1 MDLRNRSCLLLLLLL
16 HAVLRIAAS
25 AWSPW
30 TSWSDCSRTC
40 GGGVSYARRT
50 CVSEPCIGD
59 AIQYKICN
67 AKDCDSEV
75 VDFRVSQ
82 CALYNDQKV
91 NGNYYEWIPEF
102 DRNNP
107 PCALYCRARNTSTV
121 ELMSPKVL
129 DGTKCYKGSFDTCID
144 GLCQSVGCDRQLHSK
159 LRFDVCGK
167 CGGDGSSCRL
177 VTGLHLAKPAK
188 TQGTEVVITVP
199 ENSRHISVSERGSG
213 HVGLMLNHSA
223 DFDLIMPNISGSG
236 KRGYLKTAGVKV
248 EFEALSYGKEYFD
261 VEGPVP
267 KEMQVLAV
275 YDNAVW
281 KYIRYEFYRPLEVF
295 WTHEIDGVSCTVTC
309 GGGLQFIWPICVEIS
324 SGRKRDDTDCYN
336 EGLSP
341 PSPKVRRCNTN
352 KCPPSYTEKRF
363 EATFEYMRRNRWLP
377 DPWTMCSSTCAGGIQ
392 TRTVSCVE
400 EVINGETLPTADDS
414 PCFAAGLK
422 LPETRRTC
430 NTHSCPKWEAKPW
443 SECSVTCGRGSQ
455 YRTVRCLGHD
465 GKGSFSC
472 RLAEKPSVRR
482 DCVVTSICTAP
493 TLPVRVKSEPEN
505 TPMQAELIGVERIYP
520 ISITPTWLAE
530 RWGPCSVSCGVGVT
544 TRLVKCQVLL
554 RHAGTVER
562 LEEEMCK
569 DEKPIT
575 ERPCSMRYCI
585 PKSATVEINNIT
597 DSDDDYYDDA
607 SEADYDVDD
616 DVSEYVSEA
625 NSDSDYEAINETPS
639 ISDDSLN
646 YEWRFQEHGPCTP
659 SCGNGTQ
666 TLSQSCFHIAT
677 GALVSPDR
685 CDLSEKLDTFTRA
698 CGGAPCETPSLGG
711 GRYQWDIS
719 PFTDCDVTCGRGIQT
734 RSVICRSM
742 PEGGNLSASALEH
755 PHHHHQPRQGRTM
768 DELMCPK
775 PKPQETRVCSQ
786 SKCPPVWKLGAW
798 SKCSRTC
805 GRGIQRRDIAC
816 MQKLGTGE
824 TTTVPYQHCSRMK
837 PHRLRYCNQVDCP
850 PRYMIKQWSPCRG
863 RCGQSVQ
870 VRTVACIGL
879 LAGKTKPQLISTLRC
894 SKLRR
899 PKTRK
904 RCQLPQ
910 CSSRGDVTQTR
921 GHLPAES
928 NSGGRVAN
936 RRLERFVQL
945 MPKAKVRLDVGTR
958 AFVLTKTTIVVKC
971 RMDDTRKQPTK
982 WRRNRRPIRSR
993 RGSRISVL
1001 PDGSLRI
1008 LYARPTDS
1016 GRYTCLTSPSA
1027 RHFFLKV
1034 LDNTTNI
1041 QQTLNHDL
1049 SSADFDTPTD
1059 LRPGRRHFD
1068 EPLRNEQEDLDTD
1081 DLFPRLEPDLRKNS
1095 GPPSSRF
1102 HPVILIPPR
1111 SHPPQFTYPSISY
1124 AQFHPDLIE
1133 RRKEVK
1139 VRDDNSKLRPVEE
1152 LRPATNEPSKLLL
1165 GRPANVIHTVLQFL
1179 AESGVKDS
1187 SVEIQQLLDQLTE
1200 VSTQSEDDN
1209 VGDEERLDITTSVI
1223 EKLNLLL
1230 DRTRNQTSFRG
1241 STRSVNTIERI
1252 IRLLEERVVPSTS
1265 PPSISSHPT
1274 LAPLQLD
1281 RDVVAYVGGNL
1292 IVTAG
1297 AEKVTILCEVTG
1309 QPTPEIKWYREGNR
1323 ITNNKRQFVLGDGS
1337 LRLVYPQFSDAGN
1350 YVCIA
1355 SNDHGNDSLATALD
1369 VAQIPRILSTTSSL
1383 EDFKSE
1389 EVEVVIGS
1397 YIRAKLGSKIKLMCP
1412 TEGYPDPYVEWK
1424 KDGAGLRQN
1433 VKYLPDNSLEIF
1445 PTTAADQGLYGCEAT
1460 NPAGSD
1466 YQASSLVLIDPP
1478 HISEELNVIP
1488 DIDGVIGLPELLMTG
1503 VVEEEYK
1510 VKTNSSVIMGC
1521 PVAGFPEPKITW
1533 FFNNRPLTEFGR
1545 RLDYQLMRQDKVLQ
1559 IPNASEDTEGVY
1571 SCHAQNEGGNL
1582 TTILVLELIVYTF
1595 EFGELTPCTASCGD
1609 VGVQYRKLRCMED
1622 QQKKV
1627 DEWYCTGLFR
1637 PIATMQACNR
1647 VDCPPSLVVGPWGQC
1662 SVSCGNGTRTRPT
1675 SCVILS
1681 ATGSTREVDREL
1693 CVQNLSMTSLTEPCF
1708 EGKCPEWIPGP
1719 WRPCSRKCLGR
1730 GVGGKTRRIHCVAGN
1745 GTKIHKKYC
1754 IHLPRPIRKSLCPNP
1769 RCEPMWTTSAWSGC
1783 SQPCGKDGIKT
1794 RILNCVYRG
1803 RPKQPAGNQCT
1814 IRRAPRIKTPC
1825 NRKIC
1830 PSVPC
1835 VNRFKWC
1842 HIVKRRGKCHQFQK
1856 SCCRSCKSS

>member
-1 MDLRNRSCLLLLLLL
+1 MSCTLYKTHNDPVDVNESVTSPMSTNRPGRSVLCCQQNCGNCQNQKGNPLISLENVNSVDASSEQLRKNERSIYGDELDSKTCSNAAQSFKPLSLRER
-16 HAVLRIAAS
+16 VLS
-25 AWSPW
+25 
-30 TSWSDCSRTC
+30 
-40 GGGVSYARRT
+40 
-50 CVSEPCIGD
+50 
-59 AIQYKICN
+59 N
-67 AKDCDSEV
+67 AC
-75 VDFRVSQ
+75 F
-82 CALYNDQKV
+82 
-91 NGNYYEWIPEF
+91 
-102 DRNNP
+102 
-107 PCALYCRARNTSTV
+107 
-121 ELMSPKVL
+121 
-129 DGTKCYKGSFDTCID
+129 GT
-144 GLCQSVGCDRQLHSK
+144 
-159 LRFDVCGK
+159 
-167 CGGDGSSCRL
+167 
-177 VTGLHLAKPAK
+177 A
-188 TQGTEVVITVP
+188 
-199 ENSRHISVSERGSG
+199 
-213 HVGLMLNHSA
+213 
-223 DFDLIMPNISGSG
+223 
-236 KRGYLKTAGVKV
+236 GYLKSSPIPEEGTPNKPVMNLCPFQQTTRAVLGSSTQIERSSITRTSLYVRRRACVKSADCVASADVFAEETEKSVISTDARLRVSVREEETASIELRTAGQQSSANSSFFLYANACSHHHRTNCTSKHRLRSSRCTDQNYKMAW
-248 EFEALSYGKEYFD
+248 ENFKRTLTSTTEEIKTGLRRRFLKKSNLMTSSSFQFSMSFINLAMFFLF
-261 VEGPVP
+261 
-267 KEMQVLAV
+267 LAV
-275 YDNAVW
+275 
-281 KYIRYEFYRPLEVF
+281 
-295 WTHEIDGVSCTVTC
+295 H
-309 GGGLQFIWPICVEIS
+309 
-324 SGRKRDDTDCYN
+324 
-336 EGLSP
+336 
-341 PSPKVRRCNTN
+341 VR
-352 KCPPSYTEKRF
+352 
-363 EATFEYMRRNRWLP
+363 
-377 DPWTMCSSTCAGGIQ
+377 
-392 TRTVSCVE
+392 
-400 EVINGETLPTADDS
+400 
-414 PCFAAGLK
+414 
-422 LPETRRTC
+422 
-430 NTHSCPKWEAKPW
+430 
-443 SECSVTCGRGSQ
+443 
-455 YRTVRCLGHD
+455 
-465 GKGSFSC
+465 
-472 RLAEKPSVRR
+472 
-482 DCVVTSICTAP
+482 
-493 TLPVRVKSEPEN
+493 
-505 TPMQAELIGVERIYP
+505 
-520 ISITPTWLAE
+520 
-530 RWGPCSVSCGVGVT
+530 
-544 TRLVKCQVLL
+544 
-554 RHAGTVER
+554 
-562 LEEEMCK
+562 
-569 DEKPIT
+569 
-575 ERPCSMRYCI
+575 
-585 PKSATVEINNIT
+585 
-597 DSDDDYYDDA
+597 
-607 SEADYDVDD
+607 
-616 DVSEYVSEA
+616 
-625 NSDSDYEAINETPS
+625 PS
-639 ISDDSLN
+639 IGLPI
-646 YEWRFQEHGPCTP
+646 R
-659 SCGNGTQ
+659 
-666 TLSQSCFHIAT
+666 
-677 GALVSPDR
+677 
-685 CDLSEKLDTFTRA
+685 
-698 CGGAPCETPSLGG
+698 
-711 GRYQWDIS
+711 WDIS

-971 RMDDTRKQPTK
+971 RMDDIRKQPTK

-993 RGSRISVL
+993 RGSRFSVL

-1049 SSADFDTPTD
+1049 SSPDFDTPTD

-1503 VVEEEYK
+1503 AVEEEYK

-1595 EFGELTPCTASCGD
+1595 QFGELTPCTASCGD

-1830 PSVPC
+1830 PSGNC
-1835 VNRFKWC
+1835 T
-1842 HIVKRRGKCHQFQK
+1842 IKCSACSFAFIHLICMHTFLVV
-1856 SCCRSCKSS
+1856 